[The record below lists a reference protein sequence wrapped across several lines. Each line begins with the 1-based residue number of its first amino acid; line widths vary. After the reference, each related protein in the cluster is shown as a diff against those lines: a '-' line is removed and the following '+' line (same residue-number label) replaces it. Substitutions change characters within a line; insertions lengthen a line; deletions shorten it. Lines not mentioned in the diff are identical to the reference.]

1 MTIRNLQIFV
11 AVAES
16 GKMTDVAKKMY
27 ITQSSVSQAIAEIE
41 KEYDVLLFERLSRNL
56 YLTDVGKEL
65 LQYGREL
72 LDMQQKIDEFLK
84 DRTKSTSIRIGS
96 CPTAGSS
103 VLGPITYQLKQEVPD
118 VKLII
123 DVSGTKSLEEKLLKN
138 ELDLALTDGHISHP
152 DLIRQ
157 PCLDDRLVFI
167 CAQDHPFFGRESVCL
182 ADLAGQ
188 SLILREK
195 GSLFRTRLEN
205 QLAERKIPYTVM
217 GSCTNIGAIKNMV
230 LYNHGVS
237 IISRRMVQREVLSGI
252 LWACRIED
260 GSFESH
266 FDIIYHKNK
275 FFSDVMTRFVGL
287 CEAFAEQE
295 RNGTARSR
303 NMLTLIR

>member
-11 AVAES
+11 AVAEC
-16 GKMTDVAKKMY
+16 GRMTDVAKKMY

-56 YLTDVGKEL
+56 YLTDA
-65 LQYGREL
+65 GREL
-72 LDMQQKIDEFLK
+72 LRYGQEFLSLQREIDDFLK
-84 DRTKSTSIRIGS
+84 YRTKSICIRIGS

-103 VLGPITYQLKQEVPD
+103 ILGPITYKLKEEMPD
-118 VKLII
+118 VEITV
-123 DVSGTKSLEEKLLKN
+123 DVASTKALEERLLKN
-138 ELDLALTDGHISHP
+138 ELDIVLTDGRVTHP
-152 DLIRQ
+152 DLIKKE
-157 PCLDDRLVFI
+157 CMDDRLVFI
-167 CAQDHPFFGRESVCL
+167 CAQDHPFFGKESVQL
-182 ADLAGQ
+182 SDFANQ

-195 GSLFRTRLEN
+195 GSLIRAQLEN
-205 QLAERKIPYTVM
+205 QLVERKIPYTVV

-237 IISRRMVQREVLSGI
+237 VISRRMVQREVLSGV

-260 GSFESH
+260 GDFNNH
-266 FDIIYHKNK
+266 IDLVYHKNK
-275 FFSDVMTRFVGL
+275 YFSDVITRFVAI
-287 CEAFAEQE
+287 CNEFAEQE